1 MSGIQTL
8 DSDLTRRSIERE
20 LDLVAVAIEM
30 VARGGAPG
38 VTLVGLEFGAAVL
51 DGSTQAAHDAG
62 VVLEALW
69 QPDDDARCDIR
80 VHRAVGKS
88 DAG

>member
-1 MSGIQTL
+1 MSGTQTL

-20 LDLVAVAIEM
+20 LDLVAVAIRM
-30 VARGGAPG
+30 VAGGGAPG
-38 VTLVGLEFGAAVL
+38 VTLVGLEFGVAVL
-51 DGSTQAAHDAG
+51 EGSAGAARDAG

-69 QPDDDARCDIR
+69 QPDDARCDIR
-80 VHRAVGKS
+80 VHRLVEGS